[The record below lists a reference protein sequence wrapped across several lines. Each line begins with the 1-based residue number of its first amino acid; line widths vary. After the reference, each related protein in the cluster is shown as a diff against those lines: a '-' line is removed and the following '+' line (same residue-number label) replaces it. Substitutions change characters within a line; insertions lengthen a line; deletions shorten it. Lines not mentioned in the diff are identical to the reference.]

1 MCQEQVGEIVYLQT
15 HSRESGN
22 SSHKVEPFSKTIEDI
37 STLFDD
43 IRKESYAV
51 SGFEKAMIDFVK
63 SATNLMEHWETL
75 PKKIEPQIT
84 ENTRYPFQMS
94 FDELFY
100 EMYIWLE
107 ATQSRIQLWK
117 EGK

>member
-1 MCQEQVGEIVYLQT
+1 MCQEQV
-15 HSRESGN
+15 SGN

-51 SGFEKAMIDFVK
+51 SDFEKAMIDFVK
-63 SATNLMEHWETL
+63 SATNLMGHWETL

-84 ENTRYPFQMS
+84 EHTRYPFQMS
-94 FDELFY
+94 FDELVY
-100 EMYIWLE
+100 EMHIWLQ